1 MRFASWMLSGILIAG
16 SVFAQQGPRRRVAGS
31 GAVALQGLKN
41 YLSLSDDQ
49 VSSLKT
55 VEAQMRDAL
64 RPIVQELAAKTRAL
78 RDENQKPSPDAN
90 VVKQLKEEITGL
102 RDQIRTQR
110 ADFQKQ
116 LQGFLNADQVASL
129 ADLNQALKLLP
140 VARAAAA
147 LNLIDSAAAAGVGRF
162 GQRSPAGLR
171 MLMRRGQGN

>member
-16 SVFAQQGPRRRVAGS
+16 SVFAQQGPRRKVAGS
-31 GAVALQGLKN
+31 EAFALQGLKN
-41 YLSLSDDQ
+41 YLNLSDDQ

-64 RPIVQELAAKTRAL
+64 RPMIQELTTKTRAL
-78 RDENQKPSPDAN
+78 RDENQKPSPDAA
-90 VVKQLKEEITGL
+90 VVNQLKEEIAGQ

-116 LQGFLNADQVASL
+116 LQGILNADQLASL
-129 ADLNQALKLLP
+129 ADLSQALRLLP

-147 LNLIDSAAAAGVGRF
+147 LDLIDSAGGAGVGRF
-162 GQRSPAGLR
+162 GQRNSAGLR
-171 MLMRRGQGN
+171 MLMQKRQGN